1 MEQVY
6 VVAAVAGAIDEVP
19 ALSAAIGEPVA
30 GAAVVVSGALLL
42 SEQPAAKVRLA
53 RARPRVRKDFMG

>member
-1 MEQVY
+1 
-6 VVAAVAGAIDEVP
+6 VAGAIGEVL

-30 GAAVVVSGALLL
+30 GAAVVVSVALLL
-42 SEQPAAKVRLA
+42 SEQPAAAKVRLA